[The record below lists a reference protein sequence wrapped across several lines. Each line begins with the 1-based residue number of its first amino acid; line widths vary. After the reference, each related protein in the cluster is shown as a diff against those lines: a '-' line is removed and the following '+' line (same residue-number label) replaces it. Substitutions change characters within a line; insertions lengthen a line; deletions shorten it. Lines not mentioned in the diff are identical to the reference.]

1 MWQTN
6 EIQGTQHR
14 CHSVYLV
21 LFGQGSAYTLSQGET
36 LHQLQNV
43 SPKILLRTVWLR
55 FYS

>member
-1 MWQTN
+1 MRQTN

-21 LFGQGSAYTLSQGET
+21 LFDQGSAYTLGQGET

-43 SPKILLRTVWLR
+43 SPKILLSTVWLR